1 LPQSWK
7 RGAAYQRRAAQVN
20 FEHRLPLRNVDIFK
34 RLTYQDACGVDRN
47 VQSAERRD
55 RLCDTRRKRLWI
67 SQVNAQSNYAD
78 LLCGR
83 LNTGAIGIQ
92 QDQFGAFA
100 AEMHCDLAPNAAR
113 SASDKRAS
121 PRQTA
126 AHAQATNV
134 TWTRRAMTRLE
145 FAEFPMLINL
155 RSDLQRGKGFHLLN
169 VVFA

>member
-1 LPQSWK
+1 
-7 RGAAYQRRAAQVN
+7 
-20 FEHRLPLRNVDIFK
+20 
-34 RLTYQDACGVDRN
+34 
-47 VQSAERRD
+47 
-55 RLCDTRRKRLWI
+55 
-67 SQVNAQSNYAD
+67 
-78 LLCGR
+78 

-126 AHAQATNV
+126 AHVLATCAKPV
-134 TWTRRAMTRLE
+134 RRAMRRLE
-145 FAEFPMLINL
+145 IAVFPISLTL
-155 RSDLQRGKGFHLLN
+155 LWQWSDLQRGKGFHLLN